1 MFYAFFLIV
10 ADFVTL
16 LAAFTIAY
24 TLRVKFDPRP
34 LVAQVPAIE
43 FIEVI
48 LWIVPVWLI
57 VHAMLGL
64 YSRDVFEKRLSELAR
79 LAVGSFIGILLV
91 IGVDF
96 VRGDEIFPARLVAV
110 YALVGSFVLLALER
124 NGMWLIRK
132 RMFRYGRGVR
142 TVMLIGNSHATR
154 SLATAL
160 AETRTSGYKIAA
172 IVGNQTNI
180 PPRFAGKHYSDLAEA
195 LKAIPKLGVD
205 TIIQT
210 SLYDSDDRN
219 EQVLEAARSH
229 HLAYKFMPGQDEFY
243 AGKNTIEL
251 FHGFPIISVH
261 ETPLIGW
268 GRIVKRLFDV
278 LGSLLGLIIALPL
291 IGIFGLIIK
300 ITDPKGPIFYKH
312 KRLTRFGTPFYAMK
326 MRSMYW
332 KYSTGAK
339 ASGKTDDDIFRDMGR
354 EDLIAE
360 FKKNQKLKNDP
371 RVMPIG
377 KFMRATSLDEL
388 PQLFNI
394 LRGDLSIVGP
404 RPIVESE
411 LEHYKKQGG
420 ASLVLN
426 VKSGLTGLWQ
436 VSGRSDLSYEERV
449 RLDLYYVQNW
459 NFWLDIRIVLRTIP
473 VVLFKKGAE

>member
-10 ADFVTL
+10 ADFVAL
-16 LAAFTIAY
+16 LAAFTVAY
-24 TLRVKFDPRP
+24 TLRVKFDNRP
-34 LVAQVPAIE
+34 LINQVPAVE
-43 FIEVI
+43 FIEMI
-48 LWIVPVWLI
+48 LWIVPVWLL

-64 YSRDVFEKRLSELAR
+64 YKQEVFEKRLSELAR
-79 LAVGSFIGILLV
+79 LAAGSLIGILLV

-110 YALVGSFVLLALER
+110 YALVGSFLLLALER
-124 NGMWLIRK
+124 NTMWLIRK

-142 TVMLIGNSHATR
+142 TVMLVGSTHATR
-154 SLATAL
+154 SLASTL
-160 AETRTSGYKIAA
+160 SETRTSGYNIAA
-172 IVGNQTNI
+172 IVASKDNVPAN
-180 PPRFAGKHYSDLAEA
+180 FAGKHYSDLTEA
-195 LKAIPKLGVD
+195 LAAIPKLGVD

-210 SLYDSDDRN
+210 SLYEVQSKN
-219 EQVLEAARSH
+219 ERVLSAARTG
-229 HLAYKFMPGQDEFY
+229 HLAYKFIPGQDEFY

-278 LGSLLGLIIALPL
+278 VGSFLGLIVAVPIIA
-291 IGIFGLIIK
+291 IFGLIIK
-300 ITDPKGPIFYKH
+300 ITDPKGPVFYRH
-312 KRLTRFGTPFYAMK
+312 KRLTRFGTPFYAVK

-332 KYSTGAK
+332 KYSTGSK
-339 ASGKTDDDIFRDMGR
+339 ASGQSDEDVFRAMGR
-354 EDLIAE
+354 EDLIDE
-360 FKKNQKLKNDP
+360 FKRTQKVKNDP
-371 RVMPIG
+371 RIMPIG

-388 PQLFNI
+388 PQLVNI
-394 LRGDLSIVGP
+394 LHGDLSVVGP
-404 RPIVESE
+404 RPVVEEE
-411 LEHYKKQGG
+411 LAHYKEQGG
-420 ASLVLN
+420 ANLVLS

-459 NFWLDIRIVLRTIP
+459 SFWLDIRIVLRTIT